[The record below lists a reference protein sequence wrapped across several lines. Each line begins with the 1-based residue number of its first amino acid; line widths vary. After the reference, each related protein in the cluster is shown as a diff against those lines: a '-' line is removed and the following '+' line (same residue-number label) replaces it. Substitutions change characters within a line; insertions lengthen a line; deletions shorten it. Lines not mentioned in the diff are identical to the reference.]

1 MTDSSRTMA
10 DILLDSRV
18 EECLAFLEARDGLA
32 RQAQGVAGIKKTKA
46 LGNFGIA
53 IVMLLLGILAS
64 GYGAA
69 DVIGKEILP
78 MGPLFL
84 IWGPIMV
91 LGGAYMIF
99 SSLARAA
106 TASQIEF
113 QTDVEQL
120 CRDFYSSVFCKKT
133 TDFGTKDDQIV
144 DVCQA
149 IPVPVL
155 EMYRT
160 RGWDAL
166 LGKQKGWSESRP
178 IECSRCQKKAEH
190 SETHYTSIPIS
201 TKYREE
207 FRDEE
212 PAETQ
217 GLIGNL
223 YLRCQSCGIVTCY
236 ECVAY
241 STPKHQRFLCPSCG
255 KGANGWDGLA
265 NRWMNVRYAITDQDT
280 DFSLSSVTVDTEPRL
295 ADRVLDVTIHLS
307 GSPFGNLSLKNIAFH
322 VEGRWF
328 LATPEPVLSSN
339 RPKEKKG
346 GVS

>member
-1 MTDSSRTMA
+1 MTNPKRTMA

-18 EECLAFLEARDGLA
+18 EECLAFLESRDGLA
-32 RQAQGVAGIKKTKA
+32 RQAQGVAEIKKTKA

-53 IVMLLLGILAS
+53 ILMLVLGILAS

-84 IWGPIMV
+84 IGGPIMV
-91 LGGAYMIF
+91 LGGVYMIF
-99 SSLARAA
+99 SSLVRAA

-113 QTDVEQL
+113 QTNLEQL
-120 CRDFYSSVFCKKT
+120 CRDFYLSVFCKKT
-133 TDFGTKDDQIV
+133 TDFGTKANQIV

-149 IPVPVL
+149 ISLPVL
-155 EMYRT
+155 EMYRS

-190 SETHYTSIPIS
+190 SKTHYTSIPIY
-201 TKYREE
+201 TKFREE
-207 FRDEE
+207 FRHEE
-212 PAETQ
+212 SAETQ
-217 GLIGNL
+217 HLIRNL

-241 STPKHQRFLCPSCG
+241 STPKHERFLCPSCG
-255 KGANGWDGLA
+255 KGTNGWDGLA
-265 NRWMNVRYAITDQDT
+265 DRWMKIRYAITDQDV
-280 DFSLSSVTVDTEPRL
+280 DFLLSSVTVDTKPRL
-295 ADRVLDVTIHLS
+295 ADRVFDVTIHLR
-307 GSPFGNLSLKNIAFH
+307 GSPFGKLSLKNIAFH
-322 VEGRWF
+322 IEGRWF
-328 LATPEPVLSSN
+328 LATLEPVLSN
-339 RPKEKKG
+339 NK
-346 GVS
+346 